1 MKLAGLLLG
10 LTLLPF
16 TMALSA
22 DSPKD
27 LPRVRVYTTAG
38 NFVIELNRERAP
50 ITVETFL
57 GYVKQGFYNG
67 TIFHRVIPGFIAQAG
82 GYTADFKQK
91 PVKGNVFNESGNGL
105 TNMRG
110 TVGLARTNDPHSGTS
125 QFYINL
131 ADNNDLNPRPTRWG
145 YAVFG
150 RVVDDKEKDD
160 GMRVVDEIGHR
171 PTGAGGPFPKDVPV
185 ESIRIETIELLQ

>member
-1 MKLAGLLLG
+1 MKLAGVLLG
-10 LTLLPF
+10 LILAPLTV
-16 TMALSA
+16 AQAA
-22 DSPKD
+22 DSPAN

-50 ITVETFL
+50 LTVEAFL
-57 GYVKQGFYNG
+57 SYVKQGFYNG

-91 PVKGNVFNESGNGL
+91 PVKGTVVNESGNGL
-105 TNMRG
+105 SNMRG
-110 TVGLARTNDPHSGTS
+110 TVGFARTNDPHSGTS

-131 ADNNDLNPRPTRWG
+131 ADNVDLNPRPTRWG

-150 RVVDDKEKDD
+150 KVVDDKDKDD

-185 ESIRIETIELLQ
+185 EPITIETIEILQ